1 MAEFQH
7 AVFDVDNH
15 YYETRD
21 CFTRHIEPKLRD
33 RAVHVREH
41 GEREKTFVG
50 DAPCLW
56 LDAVQ
61 RSPRVLRAGR
71 REEDHER
78 QRARADRQR
87 LTAIRQVVI

>member
-15 YYETRD
+15 DYETRD

-41 GEREKTFVG
+41 GEREKIFVG
-50 DAPCLW
+50 DAP
-56 LDAVQ
+56 
-61 RSPRVLRAGR
+61 
-71 REEDHER
+71 
-78 QRARADRQR
+78 
-87 LTAIRQVVI
+87 